1 LSFSLL
7 FGVFL
12 LLQKQIRDRNRVRD
26 ELKIR
31 VQKRTAE
38 LTKINLS
45 LQTEIAERL
54 RAESALQKSEDR
66 FHRAVLNVP
75 FPLMLHAEDGEVL
88 LISKAWTKLTGYAH
102 SDIPTMADWIEKAY
116 GGRKE
121 FVREYIERLYNLS
134 QAVSEGEHIIN
145 TSNNETRIWDFSS
158 APLGQLPEGKRLV
171 ISMAMDVTERKKAES
186 QLKAS
191 LGEKEVLLKEIHHRV
206 KNNLQIISSLLN
218 LQAGYLQ
225 DNQAIE
231 LFQVSQS
238 RIESMALIHEKL
250 YQSKDLAQIN
260 LAEYIQDLVDSLFC
274 SYEVRLKAIAVKLNI
289 DDILVNLDTAIPCG
303 LIINELVLNSLKHAF
318 PSGKPGEIYISGMT
332 SDSDNKFILIVGDN
346 GIGLPPDFDF
356 RNTESLGLQLVNIL
370 ANQLE
375 GTIAILNEL

>member
-1 LSFSLL
+1 
-7 FGVFL
+7 
-12 LLQKQIRDRNRVRD
+12 
-26 ELKIR
+26 
-31 VQKRTAE
+31 
-38 LTKINLS
+38 
-45 LQTEIAERL
+45 
-54 RAESALQKSEDR
+54 
-66 FHRAVLNVP
+66 
-75 FPLMLHAEDGEVL
+75 M
-88 LISKAWTKLTGYAH
+88 
-102 SDIPTMADWIEKAY
+102 
-116 GGRKE
+116 
-121 FVREYIERLYNLS
+121 
-134 QAVSEGEHIIN
+134 SEGEHIIN
-145 TSNNETRIWDFSS
+145 ASNNETRIWDFSS